1 MEMTIDKAI
10 EILEALSKGIYEGDR
25 ADAQAAEKLGGEA
38 LKRIKDY
45 RQRSSVRMT
54 PLLPGETEE

>member
-1 MEMTIDKAI
+1 MTIDKAI

-38 LKRIKDY
+38 LKRVKDSRRPDPLY
-45 RQRSSVRMT
+45 PET
-54 PLLPGETEE
+54 PLPGETEE

>member
-1 MEMTIDKAI
+1 MTIDKAI

-38 LKRIKDY
+38 LKRVSAMRKGY
-45 RQRSSVRMT
+45 RDREID
-54 PLLPGETEE
+54 LLQGETEE

>member
-1 MEMTIDKAI
+1 MTLDEAILRQENMIDQNEG
-10 EILEALSKGIYEGDR
+10 EIGREDI
-25 ADAQAAEKLGGEA
+25 QAMKLGTEA
-38 LKRIKDY
+38 MKRIKDY